1 MVYQIIAD
9 LVVAIHLGFVLFAVL
24 GAALILRWRWI
35 LWLHLPAAAWAIW
48 IEFSGGI
55 CPLTPLENWLRIK
68 AGQGAYASDFVAVY
82 LLPILYP
89 TGITRNIQVLLA
101 IAVIVINVTIYGLII
116 YKRGQKKAPRVEN

>member
-9 LVVAIHLGFVLFAVL
+9 LVVAIHLGFVLFAVV

-89 TGITRNIQVLLA
+89 TGITRNVQILLA

-116 YKRGQKKAPRVEN
+116 YKRGQKKTPRVEN